1 MALKAVHM
9 ADVPKIDQVPDGPV
23 LAGGVRRPSGMAV
36 LGSPQAAAARGF
48 VVVGHRGKGMN
59 AVASS
64 DKRMMAVRENSLLS
78 FNRAGRFPVDFV
90 EFDVQVTKDGFPI
103 IFHDNVILT
112 EEVGTVSEKR
122 VTDLYLE
129 EFLSYG
135 PQRDPAKVGKSLL
148 RRAKDGR
155 ILNWSVE
162 EDDSLCTLQEAFQCV
177 GSHLGFNIELKFD
190 DYVVYCEEELTH
202 SLQAV
207 LRVVLQYANN
217 DRPIIFST
225 FQPDAAKLM
234 RKLQSI
240 YPVFFLTEGGTEI
253 YDDVRRN
260 SLDEAIELCLQSG
273 LQGIVSEVRGVLKNP
288 SAVPRIK
295 ECKLALLTY
304 GQLNNVPEAVYM
316 QHLMGINGVIVD
328 LVEEITEAVAGFTK
342 PAAATAAD
350 ESLSETEAEE
360 GRRQPKFSQRELRFL
375 LRLIPAL
382 IQH

>member
-207 LRVVLQYANN
+207 LRV
-217 DRPIIFST
+217 
-225 FQPDAAKLM
+225 
-234 RKLQSI
+234 
-240 YPVFFLTEGGTEI
+240 FFLTEGGTEI